1 MKMTPH
7 FSTLDVLVTG
17 HVAEITL
24 NRPAALNSFTH
35 VMHVELK
42 QAFLAVREQVQ
53 IRAIILAANG
63 KSFSAGGDFDLI
75 LASRDDV
82 TARQE
87 MQSEA
92 RPLLMA
98 IADSPIPVIA
108 ALQGDAVGLGAT
120 IALGADAIV
129 AARLARISDPHVV
142 IGLAAGD
149 GGSVLWPLHI
159 GLLRA
164 KRYLLTGDRLTAEDA
179 YAMGLVTDLVDTP
192 EQVLEAARQ
201 LAGRIAALPPL
212 AVQGTKRALN
222 QIFRNRVEEVFE
234 QALAAEMAAFTSE
247 DVAEAI
253 AAIKA
258 RRKPIYKGQ

>member
-1 MKMTPH
+1 MTFE
-7 FSTLDVLVTG
+7 FSTISVLISG
-17 HVAEITL
+17 HLAEITL
-24 NRPAALNSFTH
+24 NRPAALNAISH
-35 VMHVELK
+35 QMHVELK
-42 QAFLAVREQVQ
+42 QAFLAVRAQPD

-63 KSFSAGGDFDLI
+63 RSFSAGGDFDLI
-75 LASRDDV
+75 LAARADPA
-82 TARQE
+82 ARQE
-87 MQSEA
+87 MQNEA

-98 IADSPIPVIA
+98 IAESHIPVIA

-129 AARLARISDPHVV
+129 AARQARISDPHVV

-179 YAMGLVTDLVDTP
+179 YAMGLITDLVDTP
-192 EQVLEAARQ
+192 EQVLEAARA
-201 LAGRIAALPPL
+201 LATRVAALPPL
-212 AVQGTKRALN
+212 AVQATKRALN
-222 QIFRNRVEEVFE
+222 QIFRNRADEVFD
-234 QALAAEMAAFTSE
+234 QALAAEMSTFMSD

-258 RRKPIYKGQ
+258 RRAPVYKGA

>member
-1 MKMTPH
+1 MNLD
-7 FSTLDVLVTG
+7 FSTINVHITD

-24 NRPAALNSFTH
+24 DRPAALNSFSH
-35 VMHVELK
+35 QMHVELT
-42 QAFLAVREQVQ
+42 QAFLAMRETPE

-63 KSFSAGGDFDLI
+63 KAFSAGGDFELI
-75 LASRDDV
+75 LASRADSA
-82 TARQE
+82 ARQE
-87 MQSEA
+87 MQHEA

-98 IADSPIPVIA
+98 IADSQLPVIA

-129 AARLARISDPHVV
+129 AARQARISDPHVV

-179 YAMGLVTDLVDTP
+179 YAMGLVTDLVDAP
-192 EQVLEAARQ
+192 EQVIDAARK

-212 AVQGTKRALN
+212 AVQATKRALN
-222 QIFRNRVEEVFE
+222 QIFRSRADEVFDI
-234 QALAAEMAAFTSE
+234 ALAAEMETFMSD

-253 AAIKA
+253 AAMKA
-258 RRKPIYKGQ
+258 RRQPVYKGR

>member
-1 MKMTPH
+1 MMPELATI
-7 FSTLDVLVTG
+7 DIRVTG

-24 NRPAALNSFTH
+24 NRPAALNAFTH
-35 VMHVELK
+35 EMHGELK
-42 QAFLAVREQVQ
+42 QAFLAARDKPE

-63 KSFSAGGDFDLI
+63 RSFSAGGDFDLI
-75 LASRDDV
+75 LASREDAA
-82 TARQE
+82 ARAE

-108 ALQGDAVGLGAT
+108 ALQGDAIGLGAT

-129 AARLARISDPHVV
+129 AARLARICDPHVV

-149 GGSVLWPLHI
+149 GGAVLWPLHI

-164 KRYLLTGDRLTAEDA
+164 KRYLLTGDRLTAEEA

-192 EQVLEAARQ
+192 EQVLDAARQ
-201 LAGRIAALPPL
+201 LAARIAALPPL

-222 QIFRNRVEEVFE
+222 QIFRNRADAVFE
-234 QALAAEMAAFTSE
+234 QALQAEMDNFTND

-258 RRKPIYKGQ
+258 RRKPVYKGQ

>member
-1 MKMTPH
+1 MTPD
-7 FSTLDVLVTG
+7 FSTIGVLFTG

-24 NRPAALNSFTH
+24 DRPAAMNSFTH
-35 VMHVELK
+35 EMHVALK

-63 KSFSAGGDFDLI
+63 TSFSAGGDFDLI
-75 LASRDDV
+75 LASREDAA
-82 TARQE
+82 ARAQ
-87 MQSEA
+87 MVHEA

-129 AARLARISDPHVV
+129 AARQARISDPHVV

-192 EQVLEAARQ
+192 EQVIVAARA

-212 AVQGTKRALN
+212 AVQATKRTLN
-222 QIFRNRVEEVFE
+222 QIFRTRAEEVFE
-234 QALAAEMAAFTSE
+234 QALAAEMQTFMSD

-258 RRKPIYKGQ
+258 RRKPVYKGQ